1 MWPLRSELLFW
12 REKSEHFIPMIIALM
27 VFLAALVLATTMAL
41 DGAARHWQRGA
52 AGTLTVQLPVPII
65 PISKDAERA
74 RIEGV
79 ISVLEAEQA
88 IDKAEVLL
96 RSEIAT
102 LLERW
107 IGKGNVSDSLPL
119 PTVIDVRIRPN
130 AEIDLDDTRR
140 RLAAVVSG
148 VSIDHH
154 EQWLDQLV
162 RLAQTVQFIGIAVV
176 FLIGLA
182 AIAIIVF
189 ATRAGLAMHHEII
202 EVLHVIGARDSY
214 IAHLFEGHALWL
226 GLRGGVYGLVLAL
239 GTFFLLA
246 QLAVGLDGPF
256 WMHLQFSNAAWIML
270 ALLPV
275 VTALIT
281 TLTARFTVL
290 QALRGI
296 V

>member
-1 MWPLRSELLFW
+1 MWPRRSELLFW
-12 REKSEHFIPMIIALM
+12 REKSERFIPMIIALM
-27 VFLAALVLATTMAL
+27 VFLAALVLATTIAL
-41 DGAARHWQRGA
+41 DGAARQWQRGA
-52 AGTLTVQLPVPII
+52 AGTLTVQLPVPIS

-74 RIEGV
+74 RIEV
-79 ISVLEAEQA
+79 VLSELEAEQA
-88 IDKAEVLL
+88 IDKAEVLP
-96 RSEIAT
+96 RSEITA

-107 IGKGNVSDSLPL
+107 IGKGHVSDSLPL
-119 PTVIDVRIRPN
+119 PTVIDVRVRPN
-130 AEIDLDDTRR
+130 AELNLDDTRR
-140 RLAAVVSG
+140 RIAARVSG

-189 ATRAGLAMHHEII
+189 ATRAGLATHREII

-226 GLRGGVYGLVLAL
+226 GLRGGVYGLALAL

-246 QLAVGLDGPF
+246 QLAVGLEGPF
-256 WMHLQFSNAAWIML
+256 WAYLQFSNAAWIML

>member
-1 MWPLRSELLFW
+1 MWSRRSELLFW
-12 REKSEHFIPMIIALM
+12 REKSERFIPMIIALM
-27 VFLAALVLATTMAL
+27 VFLSALVLTTTMAL
-41 DGAARHWQRGA
+41 EGAARQWKHGA
-52 AGTLTVQLPVPII
+52 ADALTVQMPVPIS
-65 PISKDAERA
+65 PISKDVEQAQIA
-74 RIEGV
+74 SV
-79 ISVLEAEQA
+79 VSVLEAEQA
-88 IDKAEVLL
+88 IDKAEVLP
-96 RSEIAT
+96 RREIEA

-107 IGKGNVSDSLPL
+107 IGKGNVSGSLPL
-119 PTVIDVRIRPN
+119 PTVIDVRVRPN
-130 AEIDLDDTRR
+130 VELDLDEMRH
-140 RLAAVVSG
+140 RLAAVVTG

-154 EQWLDQLV
+154 EQWLGQLV
-162 RLAQTVQFIGIAVV
+162 RLSQTVQFIGIAVV

-189 ATRAGLAMHHEII
+189 ATRAGLAMHREII

-226 GLRGGVYGLVLAL
+226 GLRGGVYGLALAL

-246 QLAVGLDGPF
+246 QLAVGLEGPF
-256 WMHLQFSNAAWIML
+256 WTHLQFSNAAWITL
-270 ALLPV
+270 ALLPP